1 METMTQKPENIYDD
15 NITKRYYKTVG
26 ENTESGEHKTETDKY
41 FESLIPQNLD
51 NQVVL
56 DHGCGNGRYG
66 ELFCQRGAKRVLG
79 IDLSPSMIQEA
90 TKRKKEQRLQQL
102 EFVQGDIN
110 DLSVGKDKFDFI
122 FSRFSLIYSPNISK
136 VMMEISESLK
146 DNGEVLIETNVAS
159 IKHNKD
165 EIQKNAIPL
174 ILRLGESEVPIKNFA
189 ITIDEYLNAFKEAGL
204 KIQIEKEYPASE
216 ITINDNYEHKHQ
228 VGFKVF
234 VFKLV
239 KEKEDKK

>member
-1 METMTQKPENIYDD
+1 METITQKPENIYDD
-15 NITKRYYKTVG
+15 NITEQYYKTVG
-26 ENTESGEHKTETDKY
+26 ENAGSGEHKTEADKY
-41 FESLIPQNLD
+41 FESLIPQNFD

-79 IDLSPSMIQEA
+79 IDLSPSMIREA
-90 TKRKKEQRLQQL
+90 TKRNKEQQLQQL
-102 EFVQGDIN
+102 EFVLGDIN
-110 DLSVGKDKFDFI
+110 NLSVGKNKFDLV

-136 VMMEISESLK
+136 VMKEIGESLK
-146 DNGEVLIETNVAS
+146 EGGEVLIETNVAS
-159 IKHNKD
+159 IKNNKD

-189 ITIDEYLNAFKEAGL
+189 ITIDDYLSAFKEAGL
-204 KIQIEKEYPASE
+204 KIQIEREYPASE
-216 ITINDNYEHKHQ
+216 ITIDDSYKHKRL
-228 VGFKVF
+228 VDFKVF

-239 KEKEDKK
+239 KEKEDRK